1 MRVETTFAGD
11 DGPPRDLVV
20 DALNFLTAYFLP
32 IDAAPKGT
40 SAWRLLEAMQSRVNG
55 FVAACAATNLR
66 PHFVIDAGYQSEE
79 AATKWRKRREAEVRR
94 HERAIPLS
102 ADTFL
107 CDLLRAAG
115 APCYAAE
122 GKDGD
127 DIVARLAYELG
138 PRSLILSA
146 DRDMFRYDFIRNAP
160 DRVMADFYL
169 RGDDPV
175 LVALHPSPTGTPK
188 DGVSFRTLKDV
199 PTYEPDEWLHPHCK
213 LHAVIHRPSHGYVR
227 GACSPQTRRR
237 GNLHGIARPLRLAA
251 YALMG
256 AMGEIHERY
265 PEWDEAEDRVRWE
278 EGEVEPHAD
287 SELRQMLV
295 DGDKL
300 AALRWLRDADDAR
313 RDGTDVDAT
322 REDGGNDFRAFARY
336 AIVAELFA
344 AIENDT
350 TVLSNAREM
359 RAATEATGHRG
370 SRASSDWSDPFPPA
384 SRLALTCAAC
394 GGSYIVSAG
403 EREFLKKKKYR
414 LPRRCRACRDAGKEP
429 AGKGRGVGT
438 GEGKPTG
445 RGRGR
450 GGERGVGTGTG
461 EGKPT
466 GRGRGRGG
474 GRGRVDARDS
484 NSPAASLAP
493 PGTPRPS
500 PRPRRAQE
508 TALADAMA
516 ALRTDDG

>member
-1 MRVETTFAGD
+1 M
-11 DGPPRDLVV
+11 

-160 DRVMADFYL
+160 DRVMADFSL

-227 GACSPQTRRR
+227 ARALPDETSGEPSRHRSPAS
-237 GNLHGIARPLRLAA
+237 AR
-251 YALMG
+251 
-256 AMGEIHERY
+256 
-265 PEWDEAEDRVRWE
+265 RVR
-278 EGEVEPHAD
+278 PH
-287 SELRQMLV
+287 
-295 DGDKL
+295 G
-300 AALRWLRDADDAR
+300 
-313 RDGTDVDAT
+313 RDGRD
-322 REDGGNDFRAFARY
+322 
-336 AIVAELFA
+336 
-344 AIENDT
+344 
-350 TVLSNAREM
+350 
-359 RAATEATGHRG
+359 
-370 SRASSDWSDPFPPA
+370 SRAIS
-384 SRLALTCAAC
+384 
-394 GGSYIVSAG
+394 GV
-403 EREFLKKKKYR
+403 
-414 LPRRCRACRDAGKEP
+414 
-429 AGKGRGVGT
+429 GRG
-438 GEGKPTG
+438 G
-445 RGRGR
+445 RSRALGRGR
-450 GGERGVGTGTG
+450 GGAARGLGVAA
-461 EGKPT
+461 
-466 GRGRGRGG
+466 
-474 GRGRVDARDS
+474 DAR
-484 NSPAASLAP
+484 
-493 PGTPRPS
+493 
-500 PRPRRAQE
+500 RR
-508 TALADAMA
+508 
-516 ALRTDDG
+516 